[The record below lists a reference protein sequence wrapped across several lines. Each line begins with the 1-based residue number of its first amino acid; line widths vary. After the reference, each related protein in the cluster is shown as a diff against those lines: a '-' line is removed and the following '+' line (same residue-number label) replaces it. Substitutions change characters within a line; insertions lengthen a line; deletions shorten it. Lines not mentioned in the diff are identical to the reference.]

1 MRTTL
6 FATAMLLLTTGSVFG
21 ASKEQLE
28 MQRDIAQMQDQL
40 RTLQSTVDQKLTALQ
55 VLVQQALDAASR
67 ANTSVSV
74 LNAGVTSTLE
84 RELKQALTPVAGL
97 AAKVDNTNNDVAEVR
112 NQVQDL
118 NTSMNRI
125 TQTLTDINNAIKV
138 MQAPPAPAPT
148 APGGAAPP
156 PPADVLFQTAFRDEN
171 GGKYDLAVSEFQDFI
186 KYYPDNPNAAR
197 AQYNIGECHYTA
209 QKFDQAAADHRLT
222 CITQPIEPGIA
233 HAAEAHVRVQH
244 VERHRCHRA
253 QRLCIRPQAV
263 LALWLY
269 CRNSLTQ
276 CRFFSLDLQIHCHFV
291 QNQQHAN
298 RAPRLIGQHQV
309 ADPVHP
315 FHSVAAKR
323 RYLNNDIPLRLARSN
338 AFDRRNRRG

>member
-1 MRTTL
+1 MRTTPL
-6 FATAMLLLTTGSVFG
+6 FATAMLLLTAGSVFG

-209 QKFDQAAADHRLT
+209 QKFDQAAADFDTL
-222 CITQPIEPGIA
+222 IDKYPDN
-233 HAAEAHVRVQH
+233 
-244 VERHRCHRA
+244 VE
-253 QRLCIRPQAV
+253 LVPQAYF
-263 LALWLY
+263 LKGMALKNTSKTDAAKTWRALIAKFPKSDSAAQAKEQL
-269 CRNSLTQ
+269 RALGLSLT
-276 CRFFSLDLQIHCHFV
+276 
-291 QNQQHAN
+291 
-298 RAPRLIGQHQV
+298 AP
-309 ADPVHP
+309 PVTT
-315 FHSVAAKR
+315 AKR
-323 RYLNNDIPLRLARSN
+323 RQPH
-338 AFDRRNRRG
+338 

>member
-1 MRTTL
+1 MEIQMRTTRI
-6 FATAMLLLTTGSVFG
+6 FATAMLLLTAGSVFG

-55 VLVQQALDAASR
+55 VMVQQALDQASR
-67 ANTSVSV
+67 ANTSVNV
-74 LNAGVTSTLE
+74 LQAGVTSTLE

-156 PPADVLFQTAFRDEN
+156 PPAQMLFQSALRDES
-171 GGKYDLAVSEFQDFI
+171 GGKYDLAASEYGDFI
-186 KYYPDNPNAAR
+186 KYYPDDPNAAR
-197 AQYNIGECHYTA
+197 AQYNIGETHYTA
-209 QKFDQAAADHRLT
+209 QKYDQAAADFDTVIGKYPDNAELVQQAYFLKGMSLKNTSKTDAIKTWRLLISKYPKT
-222 CITQPIEPGIA
+222 DSAA
-233 HAAEAHVRVQH
+233 HAKEQ
-244 VERHRCHRA
+244 
-253 QRLCIRPQAV
+253 LT
-263 LALWLY
+263 ALGVPA
-269 CRNSLTQ
+269 T
-276 CRFFSLDLQIHCHFV
+276 
-291 QNQQHAN
+291 
-298 RAPRLIGQHQV
+298 APTTT
-309 ADPVHP
+309 
-315 FHSVAAKR
+315 AKR
-323 RYLNNDIPLRLARSN
+323 RQPH
-338 AFDRRNRRG
+338 